1 MSSPKFKPTWKTLIL
16 PIIGVVAFIVYIYL
30 FNVDIPTI
38 VGIMRQTDL
47 YFYSWAIIFLFLQTF
62 FFALSWRFLVN
73 FLSVKLS
80 IVRAFLYVWYG
91 IFIDI
96 IIPAESL
103 SGELSKVYLI
113 AREQNGT
120 SGKVVASLAIQRF
133 IGMAVNVITL
143 LVGVSLLIAK
153 GQFGGIILNL
163 AVFLTV
169 MITAFLAML
178 LLLCVKEE
186 WTRKIIDSI
195 FRFAEW
201 IGRGRLKLTKFKEE
215 AAQALR
221 IFHESIKSFGRAY
234 KALFASS
241 VFFVIAWILSLTVD
255 FLIFKCVGYFVPWEV
270 IMVSASI
277 FVAVKSIPIGVPFEI
292 GLPEIT
298 MTTLY
303 IAFGVDPKISATVT
317 ILNRILTLWLRF
329 FVGFAIQEWIE
340 IKAIRMF
347 NHNASEVADKT

>member
-1 MSSPKFKPTWKTLIL
+1 MSSPKFKPTWKTFL

-30 FNVDIPTI
+30 FNVDIPT
-38 VGIMRQTDL
+38 VVRVMQQTDL
-47 YFYSWAIIFLFLQTF
+47 YFYSWAIILLFLQTF

-96 IIPAESL
+96 IIPAESI

-120 SGKVVASLAIQRF
+120 SGKVVASLAAQRF

-143 LVGVSLLIAK
+143 LVGINLLIVK
-153 GQFGGIILNL
+153 GQLGGIILNL

-169 MITAFLAML
+169 MITAFLVML

-195 FRFAEW
+195 LRFAEW
-201 IGRGRLKLTKFKEE
+201 VGRGRLKLTKVKEE

-221 IFHESIKSFGRAY
+221 IFHESMKSFGRAY

-241 VFFVIAWILSLTVD
+241 AFFVAAWILSLTVD
-255 FLIFKCVGYFVPWEV
+255 FLIFQSVGYPVSWEV

-303 IAFGVDPKISATVT
+303 IAFGVKPEISATVT

-347 NHNASEVADKT
+347 NNKAGEMADKA

>member
-1 MSSPKFKPTWKTLIL
+1 MSSPEFKLTSKTLIL
-16 PIIGVVAFIVYIYL
+16 PIIGVAAFIVYIYL

-38 VGIMRQTDL
+38 VGIMQQTDL
-47 YFYSWAIIFLFLQTF
+47 YFYSWAIILLFLQTF

-80 IVRAFLYVWYG
+80 IVRVFLYVWYG
-91 IFIDI
+91 IFMDI
-96 IIPAESL
+96 IIPAESI
-103 SGELSKVYLI
+103 SGELSKIYLV
-113 AREQNGT
+113 ARERNGA
-120 SGKVVASLAIQRF
+120 SGKVVASLAVQRF
-133 IGMAVNVITL
+133 IGMTANVITL

-153 GQFGGIILNL
+153 GQLGGLILSL

-169 MITAFLAML
+169 VITSFLVML
-178 LLLCVKEE
+178 LFLCVKEE
-186 WTRKIIDSI
+186 WTKKIVNSI

-201 IGRGRLKLTKFKEE
+201 VGRGRLKLTKVKEE
-215 AAQALR
+215 ATQALR

-241 VFFVIAWILSLTVD
+241 AFFAVAWILSLTVD
-255 FLIFKCVGYFVPWEV
+255 FLIFKSVGYVVPWEV

-277 FVAVKSIPIGVPFEI
+277 FVVVKSIPIGVPFEI

-329 FVGFAIQEWIE
+329 FVGFAVQEWIE

-347 NHNASEVADKT
+347 NHKAGEMAGKA

>member
-1 MSSPKFKPTWKTLIL
+1 MNSLKFRLTWKTLIL
-16 PIIGVVAFIVYIYL
+16 PMLGVIAFIVYIYL
-30 FNVDIPTI
+30 FNVDIP
-38 VGIMRQTDL
+38 
-47 YFYSWAIIFLFLQTF
+47 AIISIMQQTNLYIYFWAAAFLFLQTF
-62 FFALSWRFLVN
+62 LFALSWRFLVN

-80 IVRAFLYVWYG
+80 AVRAFLYVWYG
-91 IFIDI
+91 IFVDI

-120 SGKVVASLAIQRF
+120 SGKVVASLVAQRF

-153 GQFGGIILNL
+153 MQLGGIILNL
-163 AVFLTV
+163 AIFLTI
-169 MITAFLAML
+169 MITAFLVML

-186 WTRKIIDSI
+186 WTRKILDSI
-195 FRFAEW
+195 LRFAEW
-201 IGRGRLKLTKFKEE
+201 IGRGRLKLTKIKEE
-215 AAQALR
+215 VAQALR
-221 IFHESIKSFGRAY
+221 IFHDSMKSFGRAY
-234 KALFASS
+234 KTLFASS
-241 VFFVIAWILSLTVD
+241 TFFVVAWILSLAVD
-255 FLIFKCVGYFVPWEV
+255 YLIFLSLGYPVPWEV
-270 IMVSASI
+270 IIVSASI

-347 NHNASEVADKT
+347 NQSASGMADKT

>member
-1 MSSPKFKPTWKTLIL
+1 MSSPKFRFTWKTLIL
-16 PIIGVVAFIVYIYL
+16 PAIGLVAFILYIYL

-38 VGIMRQTDL
+38 IGIMRQTNL
-47 YFYSWAIIFLFLQTF
+47 YIYFWAVAFLFLQTF
-62 FFALSWRFLVN
+62 LFALSWRFLVN

-80 IVRAFLYVWYG
+80 VLKAFLYVWYG
-91 IFIDI
+91 IFVDI

-120 SGKVVASLAIQRF
+120 SGKVVASLAVQRF

-143 LVGVSLLIAK
+143 LGGVSLLIAK
-153 GQFGGIILNL
+153 GQLSGIILNL
-163 AVFLTV
+163 AVFLAIA
-169 MITAFLAML
+169 ITAFLMML

-186 WTRKIIDSI
+186 WTKKILDSI
-195 FRFAEW
+195 LRFAGW
-201 IGRGRLKLTKFKEE
+201 LGRGRLKLAKIKEDV
-215 AAQALR
+215 AQTLR
-221 IFHESIKSFGRAY
+221 IFHDSIKSFGQAY
-234 KALFASS
+234 GTLLAASMFL
-241 VFFVIAWILSLTVD
+241 VAAWILSLTVD
-255 FLIFKCVGYFVPWEV
+255 YLVFLSVGYVVPWEV

-277 FVAVKSIPIGVPFEI
+277 FVAVKSIPVGVPFEI
-292 GLPEIT
+292 GLPEVT

-329 FVGFAIQEWIE
+329 FVGFAVQEWIE
-340 IKAIRMF
+340 IRAIRMF
-347 NHNASEVADKT
+347 NQNSRETADKT

>member
-1 MSSPKFKPTWKTLIL
+1 MDSLKFKLTWKSLIL
-16 PIIGVVAFIVYIYL
+16 PALGIVAFIIYIYL
-30 FNVDIPTI
+30 FNVDIPKI
-38 VGIMRQTDL
+38 IDIIKKVDL

-80 IVRAFLYVWYG
+80 VVRAFFYVWYG

-120 SGKVVASLAIQRF
+120 SGKVVASLAVQRF
-133 IGMAVNVITL
+133 IGMTVNVLTL
-143 LVGVSLLIAK
+143 LMGVGLLIAK
-153 GQFGGIILNL
+153 GKLGGIILNL
-163 AVFLTV
+163 AVFLTIT
-169 MITAFLAML
+169 ITAFLAAL
-178 LLLCVKEE
+178 LLLCIKEE
-186 WTRKIIDSI
+186 WTKKIVDSI
-195 FRFAEW
+195 LRFVEW
-201 IGRGRLKLTKFKEE
+201 IGRGRLKLTKIKREV
-215 AAQALR
+215 AQALR
-221 IFHESIKSFGRAY
+221 IFHDSMKSFGHAY
-234 KALFASS
+234 KTLFASS
-241 VFFVIAWILSLTVD
+241 MFFIAAWILSLALD
-255 FLIFKCVGYFVPWEV
+255 YLIFMSVGSPVPWEV

-303 IAFGVDPKISATVT
+303 IAFGVPPDISATVT
-317 ILNRILTLWLRF
+317 VLNRILTLWLRF

-347 NHNASEVADKT
+347 NQSASETADKT

>member
-1 MSSPKFKPTWKTLIL
+1 MTSPKFKFTWKTLLL
-16 PIIGVVAFIVYIYL
+16 PALGLIAFLVYIYL

-38 VGIMRQTDL
+38 IGIVQRTDL
-47 YFYSWAIIFLFLQTF
+47 HVYSWAIIFLFLHTF
-62 FFALSWRFLVN
+62 LFALSWRFLVN

-80 IVRAFLYVWYG
+80 VLKSFLYVWYG

-96 IIPAESL
+96 IIPAESI

-113 AREQNGT
+113 TREQNGT
-120 SGKVVASLAIQRF
+120 SGKVVASLAAQRF
-133 IGMAVNVITL
+133 IGMAVNIITL
-143 LVGVSLLIAK
+143 LVGISLLIVK
-153 GQFGGIILNL
+153 GQLGGIILNL
-163 AVFLTV
+163 AVFLTIA
-169 MITAFLAML
+169 ITAFLLIL

-186 WTRKIIDSI
+186 WTQKIINAI

-201 IGRGRLKLTKFKEE
+201 LVRGRLKLTKIKEE

-221 IFHESIKSFGRAY
+221 MFHDSMKSFGHAY
-234 KALFASS
+234 KTLFASS
-241 VFFVIAWILSLTVD
+241 TFLVAAWVLSLAID
-255 FLIFKCVGYFVPWEV
+255 YLIFQSVGYQVPWEV
-270 IMVSASI
+270 IIVSSSI

-303 IAFGVDPKISATVT
+303 MVLGVDPKISATVT

-329 FVGFAIQEWIE
+329 FVGFAVQEWLE

-347 NHNASEVADKT
+347 NQNTGEGVG